1 MDEPCFPWTSY
12 PSFIPPIGF
21 WRYSSKNLNPF
32 LACCASLQSSEGNV
46 AVVEY
51 LMRQG
56 AGIHMRDRNNDTPLL
71 CAIKAGHRD
80 VVRSLVSCGAHLQK
94 GSLELGKDQYIS
106 WMPNQM

>member
-1 MDEPCFPWTSY
+1 MTESNIKALGVAKLVKLTTS
-12 PSFIPPIGF
+12 F
-21 WRYSSKNLNPF
+21 
-32 LACCASLQSSEGNV
+32 QSSEGNV

-94 GSLELGKDQYIS
+94 GSLELGKDQCIS